1 MDMIL
6 EKIPGPDVD
15 VGGPLQMLV
24 TTLDWSDY
32 VGRIAIGRV
41 QSGTLRK
48 GQNIALMQSRRPHHA
63 GQGRRGLSV

>member
-15 VGGPLQMLV
+15 SAARCRCWSPRWIGPI
-24 TTLDWSDY
+24 TS
-32 VGRIAIGRV
+32 GRIAIGRV

-48 GQNIALMQSRRPHHA
+48 GQ
-63 GQGRRGLSV
+63 SVR